1 MSRQNIVVN
10 YETNSHNDKENND
23 ISWFGK
29 YKLSLFRAVF
39 YASIVFLLNT
49 DYVLDIVSH
58 YIPYSF
64 YNFVLSFVFFVIY
77 FILNCNS
84 KQ

>member
-39 YASIVFLLNT
+39 YAFKLEIYRLT
-49 DYVLDIVSH
+49 QMRAY
-58 YIPYSF
+58 PKGSF
-64 YNFVLSFVFFVIY
+64 KRV
-77 FILNCNS
+77 
-84 KQ
+84 